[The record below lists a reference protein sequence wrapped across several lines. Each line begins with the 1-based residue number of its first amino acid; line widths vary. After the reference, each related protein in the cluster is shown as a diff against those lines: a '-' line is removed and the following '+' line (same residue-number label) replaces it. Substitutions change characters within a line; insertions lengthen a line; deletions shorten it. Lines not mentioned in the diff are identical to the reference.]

1 MREYIKEILAMCN
14 MRSKLDVVMEYI
26 VIREGKKE
34 IYSKLIQVYNNSL
47 RIFESILMSY
57 LENPLTFL

>member
-1 MREYIKEILAMCN
+1 MREYIKEILVMCN

-47 RIFESILMSY
+47 RIF
-57 LENPLTFL
+57 